1 MQGFMGIGSI
11 LCQTHAKS
19 ESLLSR
25 FSTIQTISKEKVQ
38 PTLITQELQTIKRIQ
53 QHNINYN

>member
-1 MQGFMGIGSI
+1 MQDFMGISSI

-19 ESLLSR
+19 EFLLSS

>member
-19 ESLLSR
+19 ESLLSS